1 MEWDEVRGVELGHPE
16 YKVDSRHEA
25 VWCVVCAPEESG
37 PVDGVEGE
45 EDDGEGHP
53 RQPLYVAVPHPAQ
66 GRGGAGLHL
75 PGRAGGGQEVAP
87 PPHLPGRASNKD
99 FTI

>member
-1 MEWDEVRGVELGHPE
+1 M
-16 YKVDSRHEA
+16 
-25 VWCVVCAPEESG
+25 CAPEERG

-87 PPHLPGRASNKD
+87 PPHLPGRASNED
-99 FTI
+99 FTISPD

>member
-1 MEWDEVRGVELGHPE
+1 MMR
-16 YKVDSRHEA
+16 
-25 VWCVVCAPEESG
+25 VVCAPEERG

-53 RQPLYVAVPHPAQ
+53 GQPLYVAVPHPAQ

-87 PPHLPGRASNKD
+87 PPHLPGRASNED
-99 FTI
+99 FTIS

>member
-1 MEWDEVRGVELGHPE
+1 M
-16 YKVDSRHEA
+16 
-25 VWCVVCAPEESG
+25 VCAPEERG

-66 GRGGAGLHL
+66 RRGGAGLHL

-87 PPHLPGRASNKD
+87 PPHLPGRASNKGSRRFHNLLIED
-99 FTI
+99 AYQRFHI

>member
-1 MEWDEVRGVELGHPE
+1 MKR
-16 YKVDSRHEA
+16 
-25 VWCVVCAPEESG
+25 VVCAPEQRG

-87 PPHLPGRASNKD
+87 PPHLPARASNEGSRRNHNLLIESAYQR
-99 FTI
+99 FHI